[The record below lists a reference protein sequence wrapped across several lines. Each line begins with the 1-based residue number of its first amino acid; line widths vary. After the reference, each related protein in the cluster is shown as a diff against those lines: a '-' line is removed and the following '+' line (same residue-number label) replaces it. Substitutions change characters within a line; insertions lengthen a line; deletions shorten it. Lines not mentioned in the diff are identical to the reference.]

1 MWSIHLF
8 VFSKFSKKVLFLFFV
23 VVLLFLFPNHQLSSQ
38 ETTNGLCIYELAAF
52 CFKDSMYK
60 RSSFQVWLVS
70 LSIMHSRSS
79 HIVRNG
85 QNFTFY
91 GWINTLVS
99 VCVCVCLCLCITI
112 SLSNYPLIDTGYF
125 HVLAIVNNTAINTN
139 FSN

>member
-8 VFSKFSKKVLFLFFV
+8 VFSKSSKKVLFLFFV

-38 ETTNGLCIYELAAF
+38 ETTNGLCIYELTAF
-52 CFKDSMYK
+52 YFKDSMYK

-85 QNFTFY
+85 QDFTFY

-99 VCVCVCLCLCITI
+99 VCVCVCVCVSVYHYFFIKLPIDWHRLLPCL
-112 SLSNYPLIDTGYF
+112 GYCKQYCNK
-125 HVLAIVNNTAINTN
+125 H
-139 FSN
+139 

>member
-23 VVLLFLFPNHQLSSQ
+23 VVLLFFFPNHQLSSQ

-85 QNFTFY
+85 QDFTFY

-99 VCVCVCLCLCITI
+99 VCVCVCVCVSVYHYFFIKLPIDWHRLLPCL
-112 SLSNYPLIDTGYF
+112 GYCKQYCNK
-125 HVLAIVNNTAINTN
+125 H
-139 FSN
+139 